1 MQEKELKKVIIL
13 LAATIIILI
22 SSIIVINNNDQNY
35 KIIHVGYI
43 DNAKSAV
50 LIDNYDSFS
59 TYLEKYSRKS
69 YDEYGN
75 IISTTTDE
83 LKKEYDENYFKD
95 NNLAIQYVPTNS
107 GSIKIKWVRTK
118 IKDDTLEI
126 KYDLDVPKIGTM
138 DMNGF
143 IIIVETDK
151 SIKKVR

>member
-1 MQEKELKKVIIL
+1 MQKKELKKVIIL
-13 LAATIIILI
+13 LVATIIIII
-22 SSIIVINNNDQNY
+22 SSIIVISNDQNY
-35 KIIHVGYI
+35 KIIYVGYI

-59 TYLEKYSRKS
+59 TYLEKYSRKI